1 MDVRVIGERVDGLE
15 DGEHRPRPRA
25 TRRGGGGGERPVEAA
40 RGLGEGVEQP
50 HPSATPNV
58 EVRGNGR
65 ERHAGGL
72 RGDWGGTGHRR
83 RDGSGYRLS
92 GTNGLTHPKYFRVSP
107 VLGWAKEQLGQTV

>member
-40 RGLGEGVEQP
+40 RGLAEGVEQP

-58 EVRGNGR
+58 EVRGKP
-65 ERHAGGL
+65 ATAA
-72 RGDWGGTGHRR
+72 RGMPAASVGTGEAQAI
-83 RDGSGYRLS
+83 GGETGP
-92 GTNGLTHPKYFRVSP
+92 GTGCQGLMD
-107 VLGWAKEQLGQTV
+107 